1 MQKTCIILGAGGHAR
16 VLIDCLQHSKEV
28 AIFGIL
34 DPNPDLIGSTIFDV
48 PILGNDGL
56 LTEMMA
62 KGVEYFVLGVGGA
75 GNNHP
80 RIRLFNQ
87 ALRYGL
93 KPLTVTHPSAIISRW
108 ATIGDGSQLLP
119 GCIVNAAVRIGMN
132 CIINSGSIVEH
143 DCTIGDHVHIATGA
157 KLASTVQVGEGAHI
171 GAGSTIR
178 QLIKVGEYAVIG
190 AGAVVVKDVP
200 ANTVVAGVPATLLKQ
215 VKN

>member
-34 DPNPDLIGSTIFDV
+34 DPNQDLIGSTIFDIPV
-48 PILGNDGL
+48 IGSDEL
-56 LTEMMA
+56 LAEMTD
-62 KGVEYFVLGVGGA
+62 KGVEYFVVGVGGA

-80 RIRLFNQ
+80 RIKLFNQ

-108 ATIGDGSQLLP
+108 AIIGDGSQLLP
-119 GCIVNAAVRIGMN
+119 GCIVNASARIGVN

-143 DCTIGDHVHIATGA
+143 DCSIGDHVHIATGA
-157 KLASTVQVGEGAHI
+157 KLASTVKVGEGAHI

-178 QLIKVGEYAVIG
+178 QLIKIGKYAIIG
-190 AGAVVVKDVP
+190 AGAVVIDDVQ
-200 ANTVVAGVPATLLKQ
+200 ANTVVAGVPATFLKQ
-215 VKN
+215 VQN